1 MKGSLVAVALLLVT
15 LLTFG
20 TATTLAEETKTK
32 VIVLV
37 DRDVVCPEDPV
48 TLYSGGQTFRV
59 TGEIKGI
66 TIKIIR
72 SCPCTLDFS
81 YNLSYEGSYIQ
92 ISKVIDDN
100 RTVHTEY
107 TYAGPSNN
115 YHVDFVVLA
124 EKGHSTCETSHIIIQ
139 ITVEY
144 TGDWVESPKGSQRNG
159 QRGGRAPLSP
169 IGAVVIAATLIA
181 LGAKRK

>member
-1 MKGSLVAVALLLVT
+1 MKGSLIAVALLLVT

-37 DRDVVCPEDPV
+37 DRDVVCPDDPV
-48 TLYSGGQTFRV
+48 TLYSGSPSIRV
-59 TGEIKGI
+59 TGEILSVSLEVTKSCRCRTCIAYEAHPNGN
-66 TIKIIR
+66 TI
-72 SCPCTLDFS
+72 S
-81 YNLSYEGSYIQ
+81 YNVCSGGNAYLSFGGYGAKDYAIKSLNITAQ
-92 ISKVIDDN
+92 KSDPDC
-100 RTVHTEY
+100 TV
-107 TYAGPSNN
+107 
-115 YHVDFVVLA
+115 
-124 EKGHSTCETSHIIIQ
+124 CHITAK

>member
-1 MKGSLVAVALLLVT
+1 MRGLPVVVAILFAT

-20 TATTLAEETKTK
+20 TTSTLAENVKTK
-32 VIVLV
+32 VITLV
-37 DRDVVCPEDPV
+37 DRDVTCPDSPV
-48 TLYSGGQTFRV
+48 TLYSGGQMFRV

-139 ITVEY
+139 IIVEY
-144 TGDWVESPKGSQRNG
+144 TGDWVEPPEDAH
-159 QRGGRAPLSP
+159 RGGQAPLSP
-169 IGAVVIAATLIA
+169 VGALLIA
-181 LGAKRK
+181 GVLFALGLLRR